1 MTKEKKKALLIIGA
15 AGAVSLIFSV
25 CCGII
30 VFTFFPLLVTFLL
43 ILVGMACKWA
53 VEWCVKNRH
62 IFKIRERSKKVKEK
76 LKIDEGIKAVKD
88 SYEVLRKD
96 RHESSRNDKK
106 EF

>member
-1 MTKEKKKALLIIGA
+1 
-15 AGAVSLIFSV
+15 
-25 CCGII
+25 
-30 VFTFFPLLVTFLL
+30 
-43 ILVGMACKWA
+43 MACKWA

-62 IFKIRERSKKVKEK
+62 IFKFRERGKKVKEK

-96 RHESSRNDKK
+96 RNESRRNDKK

>member
-1 MTKEKKKALLIIGA
+1 MSPEKKKALLILGA
-15 AGAVSLIFSV
+15 AALVSIIVSV

-30 VFTFFPLLVTFLL
+30 IFTFFPLLITFLL
-43 ILVGMACKWA
+43 ILIGMACKWV

-88 SYEVLRKD
+88 SYEVLKKEN
-96 RHESSRNDKK
+96 HEHRRNDT
-106 EF
+106 E

>member
-1 MTKEKKKALLIIGA
+1 MTKEKKKALLILSA

-30 VFTFFPLLVTFLL
+30 VFTFFPLLITFLL
-43 ILVGMACKWA
+43 ILIGMACKWA

-62 IFKIRERSKKVKEK
+62 IFKIHERSKKVKEK

-96 RHESSRNDKK
+96 RNEQRGNDTK
-106 EF
+106 